1 MAGTMDEEKHETQKD
16 DQEPSLPESG
26 PASQQ
31 GNSVS
36 SAQAPSEPRPG
47 YPTPP
52 AEWRQGYSMDNDDST
67 SENDV
72 NSTSGE
78 SPSSDKTPVAA
89 AVGSIMFKLSPSQ
102 AQNLNSAR
110 SLVIAAQVAAV
121 VSLFF
126 GGVLLGAVALV
137 LAIVGYL
144 KLNAIA
150 SELPDKTVKAALKR
164 AGIVAIAMS
173 AFALILNAITL
184 AVMMPT
190 ITYIMQTG
198 DYSAIFGGA
207 PTTGGGS
214 ANSTWG

>member
-1 MAGTMDEEKHETQKD
+1 MDEEKRTTPEDNQGN
-16 DQEPSLPESG
+16 SLPEADSS
-26 PASQQ
+26 SQQ
-31 GNSVS
+31 GGFS
-36 SAQAPSEPRPG
+36 SSQKTPSEPRPG

-52 AEWRQGYSMDNDDST
+52 AEWRQEHSMNGDMSTGQDDANPSN
-67 SENDV
+67 EMP
-72 NSTSGE
+72 
-78 SPSSDKTPVAA
+78 PSSDKDPIAA
-89 AVGSIMFKLSPSQ
+89 AVGTTVFTLSPAQ
-102 AQNLNSAR
+102 AQSLNSAR
-110 SLVIAAQVAAV
+110 SLVVAAQVAAV

-126 GGVLLGAVALV
+126 GGIVLGAVALV
-137 LAIVGYL
+137 LAIVGYQ

-150 SELPDKTVKAALKR
+150 SQVQEETVQAALKR

-207 PTTGGGS
+207 PATGSGS

>member
-1 MAGTMDEEKHETQKD
+1 
-16 DQEPSLPESG
+16 
-26 PASQQ
+26 
-31 GNSVS
+31 
-36 SAQAPSEPRPG
+36 
-47 YPTPP
+47 
-52 AEWRQGYSMDNDDST
+52 
-67 SENDV
+67 
-72 NSTSGE
+72 
-78 SPSSDKTPVAA
+78 
-89 AVGSIMFKLSPSQ
+89 MFKLSPSQ